1 MSSLPNAEPAQRTPV
16 QQHLQQQID
25 KYIKDNPKSEKVV
38 REAAPVLPGGT
49 TRAVLLY
56 TPFPLVFSGG
66 KDAYLQTID
75 GEDYLDFVSEYC
87 AGMFGH
93 SHPDIVAAIDSVVK
107 RGFTLGGATET
118 EGEMAAA
125 LTRRF
130 PSVDAIRFCNSGTE
144 ANTFAIATALSYTQ
158 RKKVSRPSLWTFYTA
173 PFKPYEPE
181 SDTPLRKPGYGL

>member
-1 MSSLPNAEPAQRTPV
+1 MSSPSNAQPAQRTPA
-16 QQHLQQQID
+16 QQHLQLQID
-25 KYIKDNPKSEKVV
+25 KYIKDNPKSEKIV
-38 REAAPVLPGGT
+38 REAGSVLPGGT

-66 KDAYLQTID
+66 KDTYLRSVD

-93 SHPDIVAAIDSVVK
+93 SHPDIVAAIDSIVK

-118 EGEMAAA
+118 EGELAAA
-125 LTRRF
+125 LTQRF

-144 ANTFAIATALSYTQ
+144 ANTLAIATGLAYTQ
-158 RKKVSRPSLWTFYTA
+158 RKKVSRTSL
-173 PFKPYEPE
+173 
-181 SDTPLRKPGYGL
+181 